1 MTEFRTIAGKPVL
14 RFERRLRHRPE
25 KVWRAITDPA
35 ELAHWF
41 PARVETQARIGA
53 PIRFVFPDE
62 APVDDGGTGEVL
74 EFDPPKVF
82 AFSWNL
88 DVLRFELV
96 PDGDG
101 CLLVFTQTIG
111 GGDVGRLSAGR
122 NAIGWNVC
130 LDGLTARLDGTEA
143 PPQPDWLAEVERYT
157 EEFGLGEGS
166 VHDTAEG
173 YQLRFARD
181 LVWKPAEEIWR
192 LLTED
197 GTVQPGDPA
206 PLPATNGYV
215 PAGRVVTASAPH
227 VLEYE
232 WLHDGAPAG
241 RVRFEVVADQELG
254 TRIELTHTVPV
265 VLAHLRAEALAA
277 WHTHLELFFAAT
289 FGDIRCPWPEDRTA
303 ELTKHYAEQ
312 VTRG

>member
-25 KVWRAITDPA
+25 KVWRAVTDPA

-41 PARVETQARIGA
+41 PARVETEARIGA
-53 PIRFVFPDE
+53 PIRFVFPGD

-88 DVLRFELV
+88 DVLRFELA

-111 GGDVGRLSAGR
+111 GGDIGRLAAGR
-122 NAIGWNVC
+122 NAIGWDTC
-130 LDGLTARLDGTEA
+130 LGALTARLDGADA
-143 PPQPDWLAEVERYT
+143 PPPPDWLPAMEHYIDQ
-157 EEFGLGEGS
+157 FGLGDGS
-166 VHDTAEG
+166 VHETAAG
-173 YQLRFARD
+173 YELRFARD
-181 LVWKPAEEIWR
+181 LVWKPGAEIWQV
-192 LLTED
+192 LTED
-197 GTVQPGDPA
+197 SPVEPGGPP
-206 PLPATNGYV
+206 PLRATNGYV
-215 PAGRVVTASAPH
+215 PTGKIVTASAPH

-241 RVRFEVVADQELG
+241 RVRFEIVADAELG
-254 TRIELTHTVPV
+254 TRIELTQTVPFA
-265 VLAHLRAEALAA
+265 LQHLRAELLAA

-289 FGDIRCPWPEDRTA
+289 FGEIRCPWPEERTA
-303 ELTKHYAEQ
+303 LLTKRYEEK
-312 VTRG
+312 VR

>member
-1 MTEFRTIAGKPVL
+1 MTELRTIAGKPVL
-14 RFERRLRHRPE
+14 RFERRLAHGPE
-25 KVWRAITDPA
+25 RVWRAVTDPA

-41 PARVETQARIGA
+41 PARVETEARVGA

-62 APVDDGGTGEVL
+62 APVDDGGSGEVL

-82 AFSWNL
+82 VFSWNL

-111 GGDVGRLSAGR
+111 GGDIGRLSGGR
-122 NAIGWNVC
+122 NAIGWNAC
-130 LDGLTARLDGTEA
+130 LDGLTARLDGAE
-143 PPQPDWLAEVERYT
+143 PPPAPDWLTGMERYIDQ
-157 EEFGLGEGS
+157 FGLGDGS
-166 VHDTAEG
+166 AHETAEG
-173 YQLRFARD
+173 YELRFARD
-181 LVWKPAEEIWR
+181 LVWKPAAEVWR

-197 GTVQPGDPA
+197 ESEPGGPA

-215 PAGRVVTASAPH
+215 PAGRVITASAPH

-241 RVRFEVVADQELG
+241 RIRWEVVADPELG
-254 TRIELTHTVPV
+254 TRIELTQTMPFA
-265 VLAHLRAEALAA
+265 LKHLRAEALAA

-289 FGDIRCPWPEDRTA
+289 FGDVRCPWPEERTSYLA
-303 ELTKHYAEQ
+303 KKYAEQ
-312 VTRG
+312 LKD